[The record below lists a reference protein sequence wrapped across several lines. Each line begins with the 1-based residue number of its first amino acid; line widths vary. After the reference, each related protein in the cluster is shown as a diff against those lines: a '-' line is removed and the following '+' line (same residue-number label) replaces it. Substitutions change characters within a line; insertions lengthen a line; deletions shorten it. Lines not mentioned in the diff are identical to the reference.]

1 MGNFYNTDLNVCST
15 SGPLPGGNWLRHQE
29 LSDLLLQRWRCGQQ
43 CDRFDNKTFR
53 KNVMLSFPGYQQW
66 PGGVKKSKWA
76 GQDKKNLLPIGSEE
90 AKAWQWKGK
99 DFQSD
104 QLQFDIC
111 FQTTFS
117 SYLKRRLWKRQLS
130 RTNLY
135 NYQDDTA
142 IFKGSQINPQLV
154 FRGSQVKCQ
163 WKTGTTM
170 KRW

>member
-1 MGNFYNTDLNVCST
+1 MYAAHPGLYLAVTGYATRNFPTCFYNAEGVDNNVTGSTIRPSGRMWCSSSNHSQDT
-15 SGPLPGGNWLRHQE
+15 SSGQGVSRSPNWRAKTRRTSCQ
-29 LSDLLLQRWRCGQQ
+29 SDQR
-43 CDRFDNKTFR
+43 K
-53 KNVMLSFPGYQQW
+53 L
-66 PGGVKKSKWA
+66 
-76 GQDKKNLLPIGSEE
+76 
-90 AKAWQWKGK
+90 KAWQWKGK

-163 WKTGTTM
+163 WKTGRDNYEEM
-170 KRW
+170 VKKV